1 MHVRNCQSANPR
13 RLPGTIVASTNTM
26 SETTAAPPS
35 VQRFAFTGRTTDY
48 FRIWAVSLC
57 LSLLTLGVYS
67 AWGKVRKRRYLYAHS
82 RLDSTG
88 FDYRAD
94 PVAILKGR
102 VMALLLFGG
111 FALSGHF
118 LPLVQ
123 LAFILLLVLLTPWIV
138 VASSRFNAR
147 NTAYR
152 NVAFAF
158 DGGLRE
164 SARVFLGFGALTI
177 VTLGLA
183 YPWFRMRRARFIV
196 ERHRFGATPF
206 KADLLAGGFLVAYLV
221 AALMLIG
228 TGVLSLGA
236 IAVIGFATTVA
247 TSTEGHSKHVPEGLV
262 LIPIVTLYV
271 AYLFVFAYVKA
282 RVGNL
287 TLNGAIIGR
296 LRCRSTLRA
305 RDLAWLYASN
315 IVAVIATVG
324 LAVPWVTIRMARYRA
339 SNLCVVGAASMASF
353 AAAPGATGTATG
365 SEVGDLFDVDV
376 SL

>member
-1 MHVRNCQSANPR
+1 
-13 RLPGTIVASTNTM
+13 M
-26 SETTAAPPS
+26 SPTAAPPLAI
-35 VQRFAFTGRTTDY
+35 QRFGFTGRTADY

-67 AWGKVRKRRYLYAHS
+67 AWGKVRKRRYLYAHT
-82 RLDSTG
+82 RLDGSG
-88 FDYRAD
+88 FDYHAT

-102 VMALLLFGG
+102 VVALLLLGG
-111 FALSGHF
+111 LAFSGHF
-118 LPLVQ
+118 FLWVQ
-123 LAFILLLVLLTPWIV
+123 IAFIAILVLLTPWIV

-147 NTAYR
+147 NSTFR

-158 DGGLRE
+158 DGTMRE
-164 SARVFLGFGALTI
+164 AAVVLLGFGAIVI

-206 KADLLAGGFLVAYLV
+206 KSDITAGGFIVAYLLG
-221 AALMLIG
+221 ALMLIG
-228 TGVLSLGA
+228 AGVLTVGLLGA
-236 IAVIGFATTVA
+236 AFGLAAVFGNAKHPPAALAFVPVIGIYA
-247 TSTEGHSKHVPEGLV
+247 S
-262 LIPIVTLYV
+262 
-271 AYLFVFAYVKA
+271 YLAVFAYLRA

-287 TLNGAIIGR
+287 TLNSAIVGP

-305 RDLAWLYASN
+305 RDLAWLYVSN
-315 IVAVIATVG
+315 IIAVFATLG

-339 SNLCVVGAASMASF
+339 SKLCLVGSASLAQF
-353 AAAPGATGTATG
+353 VAAPGVVGTATG